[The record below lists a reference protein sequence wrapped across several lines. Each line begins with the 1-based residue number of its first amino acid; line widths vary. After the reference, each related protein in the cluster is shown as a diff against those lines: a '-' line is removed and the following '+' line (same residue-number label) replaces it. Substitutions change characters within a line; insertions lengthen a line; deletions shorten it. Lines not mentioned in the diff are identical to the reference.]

1 MSNINLKDVPN
12 GYSFCVVSDCQ
23 MASHCLRQR
32 AMQVLDDSTRI
43 VRIVNPKRTQPSENC
58 EFYSP
63 DVPVV
68 FARGF
73 EGMQEEMLPRQYNV
87 FMNRLKQQFGRT
99 GYFERRRGDRRSA
112 LFASGYHRYSGSIGR
127 FGPLAPLFRWL
138 RRTVQLVEIG
148 SHADSDSAPLQYGPS
163 VLECFC
169 YRTAVFL
176 REY

>member
-32 AMQVLDDSTRI
+32 AMQVLDDSERI
-43 VRIVNPKRTQPSENC
+43 VKIVNPKRTKPSEQC

-63 DVPVV
+63 DEPVV

-73 EGMQEEMLPRQYNV
+73 AAMQEEMLPRQYSV

-99 GYFERRRGDRRSA
+99 GYFERRRGDRLCSPQDIIAIRKV
-112 LFASGYHRYSGSIGR
+112 
-127 FGPLAPLFRWL
+127 LADLGLSHLSFDGF
-138 RRTVQLVEIG
+138 VE
-148 SHADSDSAPLQYGPS
+148 QYNW
-163 VLECFC
+163 
-169 YRTAVFL
+169 
-176 REY
+176 